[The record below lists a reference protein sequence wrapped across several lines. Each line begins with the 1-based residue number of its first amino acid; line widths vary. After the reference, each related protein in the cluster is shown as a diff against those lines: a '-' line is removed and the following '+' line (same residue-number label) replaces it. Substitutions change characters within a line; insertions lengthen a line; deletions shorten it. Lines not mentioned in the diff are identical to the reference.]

1 MIHQTKTEKYIIL
14 PSRNKLASMTP
25 CAPSRKIACRAG
37 IEWVIQRQRF
47 GFTVHSLQESRM
59 NDEHNMKKITNIPS
73 IRVPSGSD

>member
-1 MIHQTKTEKYIIL
+1 
-14 PSRNKLASMTP
+14 MTP

-73 IRVPSGSD
+73 IRVPSGRFVDGPSLGSVLYHNTLFRHY